1 MKSKVIKGIVA
12 GIIAVAVGVGGY
24 FGYKTFFAK
33 PAVASTAQY
42 YTVSARKMNLNVT
55 VQGTGTAY
63 AATTKQVSANNS
75 GTIKDLNVK
84 VGDTVTAGQKLFV
97 SDSDTLRKA
106 VTTAQ
111 NNLAKQNLTLTS
123 DENATKVDDN
133 KVAMDKLNVADAQSQ
148 LNDAYTQLNNMT
160 VKAPIAGVVTAVNA
174 SNGDNAQSG
183 GSSSGSGSG
192 SSGAGSSSSSSSASS
207 SGGVLTIV
215 DMNSIK
221 IKLSIDELDIEKVK
235 NGQTAQI
242 KFDAIK
248 DKTYD
253 GTVES
258 VATVGTTSNNV
269 TTYDVVVGIKD
280 PTGIKLGM
288 NGNVTVSVESK
299 QDALVIPSEALV
311 ETNGQK
317 FVRVES
323 TSASSSGQSS
333 SENQQ
338 SQGSNSQ
345 NSNNSNSQGNSGNS
359 GTSSE
364 KGQRNRQS
372 YGNGTGYGNSGF
384 RGMTTTASSGR
395 LVQVKTGLETQN
407 YIEVT
412 EGVTEGEKVLV
423 QLPQTSTTT
432 TSSNRNSQSSAF
444 GGGMGG
450 FGGGMGGF
458 GGGMGAPSGQ
468 RSNSS
473 SGGGKN

>member
-24 FGYKTFFAK
+24 FGYKAFFAK

-123 DENATKVDDN
+123 DESATKVDDN
-133 KVAMDKLNVADAQSQ
+133 KVAMDKLNVSDAQSQ

-183 GSSSGSGSG
+183 GSSSGSGS
-192 SSGAGSSSSSSSASS
+192 SGAGSSSSSSSGSS

-323 TSASSSGQSS
+323 SSNTSSGQGS

-338 SQGSNSQ
+338 SQGSNNQ
-345 NSNNSNSQGNSGNS
+345 NSNNSNNQSNS
-359 GTSSE
+359 GTNSG
-364 KGQRNRQS
+364 KGQRNKQS
-372 YGNGTGYGNSGF
+372 YGNGNGYGNSGF

-395 LVQVKTGLETQN
+395 LVAVKTGLETQN
-407 YIEVT
+407 YIEIT

-432 TSSNRNSQSSAF
+432 TSSNRSGQNSAF

-458 GGGMGAPSGQ
+458 GGQGGQ
-468 RSNSS
+468 RSNGS

>member
-24 FGYKTFFAK
+24 FGYKAFFAK

-123 DENATKVDDN
+123 DESATKVDDN
-133 KVAMDKLNVADAQSQ
+133 KVAMDKLNVSDAQSQ

-183 GSSSGSGSG
+183 GSSSGSGS
-192 SSGAGSSSSSSSASS
+192 SGAGSSSSSSSGSS

-323 TSASSSGQSS
+323 SSNTSSGQGS

-338 SQGSNSQ
+338 SQGSNNQNST
-345 NSNNSNSQGNSGNS
+345 NSNNQSNS
-359 GTSSE
+359 GTNSG
-364 KGQRNRQS
+364 KGQRNKQS
-372 YGNGTGYGNSGF
+372 YGNGNGYGNSGF

-407 YIEVT
+407 YIEIT

-432 TSSNRNSQSSAF
+432 TSSNRSGQNSAF

-458 GGGMGAPSGQ
+458 GGQGGQ
-468 RSNSS
+468 RSNGS

>member
-24 FGYKTFFAK
+24 FGYKAFFAK

-123 DENATKVDDN
+123 DESATKVDDN
-133 KVAMDKLNVADAQSQ
+133 KVAMDKLNVSDAQSQ

-183 GSSSGSGSG
+183 GSSSGSGS
-192 SSGAGSSSSSSSASS
+192 SGAGSSSSSSSGSS

-317 FVRVES
+317 FVRIES
-323 TSASSSGQSS
+323 TSTSSSGQGS

-338 SQGSNSQ
+338 SQGSNNQ
-345 NSNNSNSQGNSGNS
+345 NSNNSNSQSNS
-359 GTSSE
+359 GTNSE

-407 YIEVT
+407 YIEIT

-432 TSSNRNSQSSAF
+432 TSSNRSGQNSAF
-444 GGGMGG
+444 GGG

-468 RSNSS
+468 RSNGS